1 MRSSELRSHESVHAR
16 RKGKTV
22 EQNEASTGLEAS
34 YEDEELE
41 DELGDGSKKGSG
53 FTMHWIP

>member
-1 MRSSELRSHESVHAR
+1 M
-16 RKGKTV
+16 
-22 EQNEASTGLEAS
+22 EQNEANTGLEAS

-41 DELGDGSKKGSG
+41 DELGDGGKTKGTG